1 MGSEKALQIAAPEL
15 DLAEDV
21 VELSRANRFPGMDR
35 NHGGSAIRMPEK
47 VMASFHPEGFK
58 PQLLAGEGSPSTS
71 R

>member
-1 MGSEKALQIAAPEL
+1 MQIVAREF
-15 DLAEDV
+15 DLAEDA
-21 VELSRANRFPGMDR
+21 VEQSRANRFPGMDR
-35 NHGGSAIRMPEK
+35 NHGGSAIRMPEN

>member
-1 MGSEKALQIAAPEL
+1 M
-15 DLAEDV
+15 
-21 VELSRANRFPGMDR
+21 ANRFPGMDR
-35 NHGGSAIRMPEK
+35 NHGGSAIRMPEN